1 MTQLTMST
9 ISPESLY
16 LDVVDG
22 WWRAAN
28 YLSVGQIYLL
38 DNPLLERELRPSDIK
53 PRLLGHWGT
62 TPALNLIWAHLNR
75 LIIERDLDVIYVAG
89 PGHGGPGVVANAW
102 LDGTYSEL
110 FSDVS
115 SDRVGMKR
123 LFRQFSFPGG
133 IPSHASPETPGS
145 IHEGG
150 ELGYSLVHAYGAALD
165 NPELLVACV
174 VGDGEAETATLAA
187 SWHLNKF
194 LNPETDGAV
203 LPILNLNGYK
213 IANPTVLARI
223 PEDELLSLFH
233 GYGYSPRIVAGGYDG
248 EDPMRVHERFAA
260 ALSGAHDDIA
270 AIQKSARSGGSGARP
285 AWPMLILRTP
295 KGWTGPRIVDG
306 LPVENTWRAHQVP
319 LAGVKDNPEHLAQL
333 QEWMESYRP
342 SELFDPAGR
351 PADALRPNRPAGNRR
366 MSANPNAN
374 GGLLLRALELPPLEP
389 HSVDTAAGRGVLAEP
404 TRALGGWLR
413 DLVTANPNNF
423 RIFGPDETASNRLDD
438 VYQVT
443 AKAWQGEILPTDE
456 HLEHEGRV
464 IEILSENLTQG
475 LLEGYLLT
483 GRHGIFTSYEA
494 FIHVV
499 DSMFNQYAKWLES
512 SAAVEWR
519 RPVASF
525 TYLLSSHVWRQDHN
539 GFSHQDPGFLDHV
552 VNKQA
557 SIVRVYL
564 PADANSLLVTAEHC
578 LASRDYINVIVA
590 GKQPTA
596 SLLSLDEARAHG
608 ARGVGVWEWAG
619 TEVPGTDPDVVIACA
634 GDVPTV
640 EAMAAVQ
647 ILKHEIPEL
656 RVRFVNV
663 VDLMRLQDSAEHPHG
678 LTGEAFD
685 AVFTRDKPV
694 IFAFHGYPSLVH
706 RLTYRRTNHH
716 NIHVRGYNERGT
728 TTTPFDMLM
737 LNDLDRFRLVMDV
750 IRRVPELDITYAG
763 LSQRMDD
770 ERIAH
775 RAYTREHGED
785 SPDVSGVLGLPFRG
799 EEARLDSTGGDNERR

>member
-1 MTQLTMST
+1 
-9 ISPESLY
+9 
-16 LDVVDG
+16 
-22 WWRAAN
+22 
-28 YLSVGQIYLL
+28 
-38 DNPLLERELRPSDIK
+38 
-53 PRLLGHWGT
+53 
-62 TPALNLIWAHLNR
+62 
-75 LIIERDLDVIYVAG
+75 
-89 PGHGGPGVVANAW
+89 
-102 LDGTYSEL
+102 
-110 FSDVS
+110 S

-260 ALSGAHDDIA
+260 ALSSAHDDIA
-270 AIQKSARSGGSGARP
+270 AIQESARGGGSVARP

-319 LAGVKDNPEHLAQL
+319 LSGVRDNPEHLAQL

-342 SELFDPAGR
+342 EDLFDTDGR
-351 PADALRPNRPAGNRR
+351 PAEALKTTRRAGERR
-366 MSANPNAN
+366 MSANPHAN
-374 GGLLLRALELPPLEP
+374 GGLVLHALELPPLEP
-389 HSVDTAAGRGVLAEP
+389 HSIDTTAGRGVLAEP

-443 AKAWQGEILPTDE
+443 AKAWQGDILPTDE
-456 HLEHEGRV
+456 HLEREGRV

-578 LASRDYINVIVA
+578 LASRNYVNVIVA

-619 TEVPGTDPDVVIACA
+619 TEVPGTDPDVVVACA

-678 LTGEAFD
+678 LTSDAFD
-685 AVFTRDKPV
+685 AVFTRDKPI

-706 RLTYRRTNHH
+706 RLTYRRTNHR